1 MASFFSE
8 FGLMWY
14 LEELNKKEFMKFK
27 EFLKQEILQVG
38 LKQISWTKMK
48 KASREEL
55 ANLLVKHY
63 EEKQAWNIA
72 FQIFQK
78 INRKDL
84 SEKAA
89 KEIAGN
95 PKIYQAHLKKKLTQ
109 DWSRKFSIKVEDLFK
124 EKLTQEDYD
133 HFEDLLLSKTTGK
146 KPQTVFLQG
155 VAGIGKSLLLAKL
168 MLAWSDG
175 HVFQNKF
182 SYIFYFCCDDVKQ
195 LKTASLAELIS
206 REWPSP
212 SAPIVEIL
220 SEPEKLLFIID
231 SLEGMKCDFTE
242 RESKL
247 CDNWMEKQPVNILL
261 SSLLRRKLLP
271 ESSLLISGTPEAFEK
286 MEGRLECTNV
296 KVMSGFSENSIKMY
310 FHSLFEDRNRAQEA
324 YSVVREN
331 EHLFTL
337 CEVPLIC
344 WMVAT
349 CLKKEIEKG
358 REPVA
363 ICRRTT
369 SLYTTHIFNLFIP
382 RSARH
387 PSKKSQAQL
396 QGLCS
401 LAAEGM
407 WTDTFVFS
415 EEALRR
421 NGIISSDISTL
432 LDMRILL
439 KSREPENCYIFLHP
453 SVQEICAAVFYLLKS
468 HVDHPSQDVK
478 CVKTLMFMFLKKVK
492 VQWIYLGCFIFGL
505 LHESEQEKLVMFFGY
520 QLSQDI
526 KHQLN
531 QCLETISDDRKLQ
544 EQIDSMKL
552 FYCLFEMEDEA
563 FLVQAMSCMEQIN
576 FVAKNYSDFMV
587 VAYCLRH
594 CSALKKL
601 SFSTQNVLHEE
612 HEQSYM
618 EKLLV
623 CWHHI
628 CSVLIKSK
636 DIRLLQ
642 VKDTHLSEQACLVL
656 YNHLMYPSCNL
667 QVLEVNSVSFL
678 CDTHLFFELINQSR
692 SLLHLDLSLT
702 FLSETDVKL
711 LCDVLNQAECN
722 IKNLRVAGCHLSP
735 DVCKIFASIL
745 ISSKTLTHLNIAC
758 NNLDKGMHSL
768 CKALCHPD
776 CVLKELV
783 LANCSLS
790 EQCWDYLSDV
800 LRRNKTLSHLDI
812 GSNDLK
818 DEGLKVLCR
827 ALTLPDSALKS
838 LCLKNCLITTSGCQD
853 LAEVL
858 SSNQNLRSLQV
869 SENKLEDA
877 GVKLLCD
884 AMKHPNCHLE
894 NLGLEACELTSAC
907 CEDLASAFTQSKTLW
922 GINLLENAL
931 DYSGLI
937 VLCEALKRRPCAL
950 HVLGLRITD
959 FDEETQA
966 LLVAEQEKNPYLTI
980 LSNV

>member
-612 HEQSYM
+612 LHHR

-722 IKNLRVAGCHLSP
+722 IKNLR
-735 DVCKIFASIL
+735 
-745 ISSKTLTHLNIAC
+745 
-758 NNLDKGMHSL
+758 
-768 CKALCHPD
+768 
-776 CVLKELV
+776 

-838 LCLKNCLITTSGCQD
+838 LW
-853 LAEVL
+853 
-858 SSNQNLRSLQV
+858 
-869 SENKLEDA
+869 
-877 GVKLLCD
+877 
-884 AMKHPNCHLE
+884 
-894 NLGLEACELTSAC
+894 LEACELTSAC